1 MKNTRNCPN
10 CSLEF
15 NIQGDWIGTCP
26 VCNKTIAV
34 KNNTVE
40 VPEFKILYDPEKG
53 PSKEFQF
60 GTPLYYDPNT
70 AGNTD
75 FSFKRV
81 LCGVALFIVDYYNIY
96 DLGII
101 DGEFIDD
108 DNDDDPASINK
119 SVFPAFT

>member
-53 PSKEFQF
+53 PTKEFQF

-81 LCGVALFIVDYYNIY
+81 LCGVALFIVACAV
-96 DLGII
+96 GSII
-101 DGEFIDD
+101 LVMIAIIVENSSDMILNFIGE
-108 DNDDDPASINK
+108 
-119 SVFPAFT
+119 